1 MKFLEF
7 NRVLCLAPHPDD
19 IEYSLSGTIIKY
31 KDTKFDLLCL
41 TQGGDCDVTTSDSR
55 LHEVKNS
62 WEVSKSSN
70 YSLFF
75 TRYKFLKE
83 LNEDQWINYIETSF
97 TNVRNY
103 DAIILPSTKD
113 SHFEHRLVSN
123 FGWPLSRIKDISLV
137 EYRSPST
144 LSSWVPNLFVDIN
157 KEYKTK
163 LKMLSKFESQLHR
176 SYFQEEVIKGFHIDF
191 QCSKKDL
198 KLVEQFNLK
207 QLFLK

>member
-7 NRVLCLAPHPDD
+7 NKVLCLAPHPDD
-19 IEYSLSGTIIKY
+19 IEYSLSGTINKY
-31 KDTKFDLLCL
+31 SNTEFDLLCL
-41 TQGGDCDVTTSDSR
+41 TQGGDCDNTTNSSR
-55 LHEVKNS
+55 LEEVKDS
-62 WEVSKSSN
+62 WKVSMNTN
-70 YSLFF
+70 YQLFF
-75 TRYKFLKE
+75 TPYKFLKE
-83 LNEDQWINYIETSF
+83 LTEDQWINFIEKHY
-97 TNVRNY
+97 TNINNY

-113 SHFEHRLVSN
+113 SHFEHRLVSS
-123 FGWPLSRIKDISLV
+123 FGWPLSRIKSISLV

-144 LSSWVPNLFVDIN
+144 LESWIPNLFVDIS
-157 KEYKTK
+157 KQYKTK

-198 KLVEQFNLK
+198 KLVEQFNLR